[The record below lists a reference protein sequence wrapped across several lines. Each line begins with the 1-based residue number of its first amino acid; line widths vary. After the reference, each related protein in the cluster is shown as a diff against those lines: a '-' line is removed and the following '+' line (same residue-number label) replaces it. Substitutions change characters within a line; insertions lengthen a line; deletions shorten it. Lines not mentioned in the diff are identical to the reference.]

1 MEIHS
6 ISCRNSF
13 VGSQDD
19 DILGEGKNKPV
30 HETVYTIWSDFL
42 FKKKGMTYLVITV
55 CQGIWKIHF

>member
-30 HETVYTIWSDFL
+30 HETVYTI
-42 FKKKGMTYLVITV
+42 
-55 CQGIWKIHF
+55 